1 MEVASRMKPL
11 RQYNQGANVKMHC
24 SSRGVL
30 VAAHELRD
38 GQTERIRAMEA
49 ITAIDAVER
58 QRLKTDKTI
67 WAQVLSSPIPGRKIA
82 ARASHKI
89 NIRGARTTE
98 NTGIAL
104 FKQTL

>member
-1 MEVASRMKPL
+1 MKPL
-11 RQYNQGANVKMHC
+11 RQCNQGAANVKMHC

-49 ITAIDAVER
+49 ITTIDAVER
-58 QRLKTDKTI
+58 QRPKTDKTI

-82 ARASHKI
+82 ARASHKSTSAQQE
-89 NIRGARTTE
+89 RPRTA
-98 NTGIAL
+98 IAL